1 MQAAN
6 FPPYSPVRYA
16 ARSFDIFLVVDAREV
31 KARDRD
37 RSYIQEQLDLQ
48 GVRTMTRSLAVG
60 DFVWVAK
67 LRDGSV
73 PEGKEI
79 LLDHVIERKTTDDL
93 VASIKDSRYKDQK
106 IRLASCGL
114 RNKIYLVEKSPSLA
128 RAVDFGMTAI
138 RTSMTQVQVIEGFFL
153 KQTESLLE
161 TIQYLVLMTRQ
172 LIALHTGTDLFAIPS
187 EIVTKDSFKEQ
198 REALEKQTARR
209 IHVCFDT
216 YQSLNSKNSNF
227 KLQEVWTR
235 QLMTIKGVSGEKAVA
250 LAKNYPTMRSLMNA
264 LKQCPDDASRQRMV
278 QEGGGVG
285 RKAINPA
292 LAKKIIEVMWP
303 MSYG

>member
-1 MQAAN
+1 MATTT
-6 FPPYSPVRYA
+6 FLPCSLTRYP
-16 ARSFDIFLVVDAREV
+16 ARSFDIFLVVDSREV
-31 KARDRD
+31 KSRDRD
-37 RSYIQEQLDLQ
+37 RTYIQEQLELQ
-48 GVRTMTRSLAVG
+48 GVRTMTRSLTLG

-73 PEGKEI
+73 QEGNEI

-93 VASIKDSRYKDQK
+93 VISIKDSRYKDQK
-106 IRLASCGL
+106 IRLANCGL
-114 RNKIYLVEKSPSLA
+114 RNKIYLVERSPSLA

-153 KQTESLLE
+153 KQTDSLSE

-172 LIALHTGTDLFAIPS
+172 LIALHMGQDLFAIPS
-187 EIVTKDSFKEQ
+187 DVVIKDSLKDQ
-198 REALEKQTARR
+198 RQALEKHFGRR
-209 IHVCFDT
+209 LHICYDL
-216 YQSLNSKNSNF
+216 YQSLNNKSSNF

-235 QLMTIKGVSGEKAVA
+235 QLMTVKGVSGEKAVA
-250 LAKNYPTMRSLMNA
+250 FAKNYPTLKSLTNA
-264 LKQCPDDASRQRMV
+264 LEQCPDDASRQRLV
-278 QEGGGVG
+278 QEGGGLG